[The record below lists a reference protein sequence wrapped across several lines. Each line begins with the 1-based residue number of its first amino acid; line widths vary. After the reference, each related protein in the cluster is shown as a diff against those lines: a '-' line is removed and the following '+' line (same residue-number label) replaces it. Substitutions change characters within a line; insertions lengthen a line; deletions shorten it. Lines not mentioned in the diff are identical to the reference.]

1 MSAPRSNTIELLRAA
16 VQTGLSARG
25 LPDRGAP
32 AELAEAVGVL
42 RSARSVVVTT
52 GFCIPATMTGET
64 DGPPGAAVLAAALAR
79 LGATVHVVTDR
90 FSVDLVRA
98 CLSVRGAVTTDPGVS
113 SDAAAA
119 QVTVS
124 EVPHIGARAWC
135 CELIARVRP
144 DGVVSVERPGA
155 AADGRPY
162 SMRGEDLSAVSANT
176 DALFTEAKRL
186 AIPTIAVGDGG
197 NELGMGRIRDL
208 VCAGVP
214 RGQLISAETEAD
226 IVITARVSNWGAYA
240 IIAALELAVEAPLI
254 HSPADEAALLR
265 AVAELGGVD
274 GVSLRAEPTVDG
286 LSLAV
291 NRDLVELL
299 GRIVGRR

>member
-1 MSAPRSNTIELLRAA
+1 MSAPRSDTIELLRTA

-90 FSVDLVRA
+90 FSVELMRA
-98 CLSVRGAVTTDPGVS
+98 CLLVLGVNAGAPGV
-113 SDAAAA
+113 
-119 QVTVS
+119 TLR
-124 EVPHIGARAWC
+124 EVPHIGASAWC
-135 CELIARVRP
+135 RELIARVRP
-144 DGVVSVERPGA
+144 DVVVSVERPGA

-162 SMRGEDLSAVSANT
+162 SMRGEDLSTVSADT
-176 DALFTEAKRL
+176 DALFTEAQRL

-208 VCAGVP
+208 VRTGVP
-214 RGQLISAETEAD
+214 RGKLISAETVAD

-240 IIAALELAVEAPLI
+240 IVAVLGLPAGPLLL
-254 HSPADEAALLR
+254 HTPEQEEALLR
-265 AVAELGGVD
+265 AVADLGGVD

-286 LSLAV
+286 LSLEA
-291 NRDLVELL
+291 NRDLVGRL
-299 GRIVGRR
+299 GRIVGGR